1 MKNILLEIINN
12 DISYNKSA
20 TRYLYKTHSELW
32 NDIVHKT
39 NFLPDTALAK
49 QRVWHIIN
57 DCYTR
62 PTCPITAEYLKWREN
77 CYNKSASKT
86 ARYMLL
92 SQQLQEVTTGINHW
106 RNKDVAKSAL
116 ANKKFSKRFAEGKHK
131 PLLSRNR
138 NQKEYA
144 LKAKQTFLK
153 IYGVDNPSKHPAIRK
168 KISDTAIQ
176 NGATPK
182 DLRSLRDLYYE
193 QVKYHTE
200 QNWKYYFDNINPLR
214 LNRSEVD
221 LDHIYSKQQGF
232 RESIP
237 PYIIGHWTNLQM
249 LDKRANY
256 SKGMACG
263 KTQEKLFEDFFN
275 NWLNQ

>member
-1 MKNILLEIINN
+1 MKHILLEIINN
-12 DISYNKSA
+12 DTSYNKSA
-20 TRYLYKTHSELW
+20 TKMIKRTHPELW
-32 NDIVHKT
+32 EWIISVT
-39 NFLPDTALAK
+39 SFLPDDVKPK

-62 PTCPITAEYLKWREN
+62 PTCPITSEYLKW
-77 CYNKSASKT
+77 YDKDYFKT
-86 ARYMLL
+86 
-92 SQQLQEVTTGINHW
+92 S
-106 RNKDVAKSAL
+106 
-116 ANKKFSKRFAEGKHK
+116 
-131 PLLSRNR
+131 SRR
-138 NQKEYA
+138 
-144 LKAKQTFLK
+144 AKQLLAHQNGVFKNGHTLAANEKRKQGNLRAVAAGRKYRNISTYTEDMKQKCKLTWLK
-153 IYGVDNPSKHPAIRK
+153 KYGVDNPSKHPAIRK
-168 KISDTAIQ
+168 KISDIQ
-176 NGATPK
+176 IKNGATPK
-182 DLRSLRDLYYE
+182 ELRSLRDLYYE

-263 KTQEKLFEDFFN
+263 KTQEKLFEDFLN